1 MPDELIELDDGV
13 FVNSETGEISEIP
26 EGLDRCSYLAQVCAD
41 ALAQVK
47 AWEIRAVIAKAG
59 LLRYQT
65 EPRAAY
71 GEVVV
76 RIQQSTRRTVDA
88 AILARR
94 LDETEAPRDVLL
106 YLLAASRVPVDAVGP
121 ALPEAIT
128 ETMTK
133 PFVVLDRVRRRAPG
147 S

>member
-1 MPDELIELDDGV
+1 MTLVELDPGV
-13 FVNSETGEISEIP
+13 YADDETGEISEIP

-47 AWEIRAVIAKAG
+47 AWEIRAGIAKAG
-59 LLRYQT
+59 LLRYQ
-65 EPRAAY
+65 EARSAAY
-71 GEVVV
+71 GDVVV
-76 RIQQSTRRTVDA
+76 RIQQSARRTVDA
-88 AILARR
+88 ALLARR

-106 YLLAASRVPVDAVGP
+106 HLIAASRVPADAVGP
-121 ALPEAIT
+121 AIPEAIT

-133 PFVVLDRVRRRAPG
+133 PFIVLDRVRRRAPG

>member
-1 MPDELIELDDGV
+1 MTLVELDPGV
-13 FVNSETGEISEIP
+13 YVDDETGEISEIP

-47 AWEIRAVIAKAG
+47 AWEIRAGIAKAG
-59 LLRYQT
+59 LLRYQ
-65 EPRAAY
+65 EARSAAY
-71 GEVVV
+71 GDVVV
-76 RIQQSTRRTVDA
+76 RIQQSARRTVDA
-88 AILARR
+88 ALLARR

-106 YLLAASRVPVDAVGP
+106 HLIAASRVPADAVGP
-121 ALPEAIT
+121 AIPEAIT

-133 PFVVLDRVRRRAPG
+133 PFIVLDRVRRRAPG